1 MALPTQKQASSM
13 KSDDFEYYVN
23 EVQKIR
29 PLTFEEFAFVKRTRR
44 RMSNKVYAQNHRDN
58 KNKRLTELQQKI
70 SDLGEVF
77 DISRTMC
84 FAVSERNIELEQ
96 KLRTLSENYYAL
108 FHGEEDDLTMCIDL
122 ARYNE
127 PPVPYMP
134 EDDGCTLSF

>member
-13 KSDDFEYYVN
+13 TSNDFEYYVN

-29 PLTFEEFAFVKRTRR
+29 PLTFEECAFVKHTRR
-44 RMSNKVYAQNHRDN
+44 RISNKVYSQNHRDN
-58 KNKRLTELQQKI
+58 KNKLLTELQQKI
-70 SDLGEVF
+70 AALQEGF
-77 DISRTMC
+77 DISCNMC
-84 FAVSERNIELEQ
+84 FALSKSNIELEQ

-127 PPVPYMP
+127 PPVPYTH
-134 EDDGCTLSF
+134 EEDGCTLSF